1 MSCNIKITKERNMKT
16 TFKIVLVLV
25 ISLGLVTSMGWAKEE
40 KMPPSGFLQ
49 DYSLL
54 KADDPMK
61 KANWLY
67 INEKANF
74 SAYDK
79 IILDDAVFFLS
90 EKAEY
95 KGIAAKEM
103 AELSEAFLQALIL
116 NLGGVYNF
124 TDKPG
129 PGVMRV
135 RMAITELIPNKA
147 VAGTVTTI
155 VPVGLVLS
163 SAKKAVT
170 GSHIG
175 MGGVSFEGE
184 MIDSQSG
191 KILGAVID
199 SQTGKKYK
207 VAKSVSKWGHA
218 VDIFNSW
225 AQTFRARLDKLS
237 GRE

>member
-1 MSCNIKITKERNMKT
+1 MKT
-16 TFKIVLVLV
+16 ASKIALVLI
-25 ISLGLVTSMGWAKEE
+25 ISLGFVTSIGWAAEE
-40 KMPPSGFLQ
+40 KMPQSGFMQ

-54 KADDPMK
+54 KPKDPVK
-61 KANWLY
+61 KVNWLY

-79 IILDDAVFFLS
+79 IIMDDVVFFLS
-90 EKAEY
+90 EEAEY
-95 KGIAAKEM
+95 KGIEVKD
-103 AELSEAFLQALIL
+103 LNDLGEAFQKAVIM
-116 NLGGVYNF
+116 NLSGVYEF

-135 RMAITELIPNKA
+135 RVAVTELVPNKS

-155 VPVGLVLS
+155 IPIGLALS
-163 SAKKAVT
+163 TAKKAVT

-175 MGGVSFEGE
+175 MGEVTFEGE

-191 KILGAVID
+191 EILGAVID

-207 VAKSVSKWGHA
+207 VAKSASKWGHA

-225 AQTFRARLDKLS
+225 AQTFRARLDTLS